1 MNSMSGH
8 SKWAT
13 TKRQKETADQKKGAA
28 FTKLARA
35 ISVAAKKGGGDPET
49 NFTLRLAISKA
60 KQANMPKENIERT
73 IERATGGGD
82 GESLEEL
89 VYEAFGGEGT
99 ALIIEATTDNKN
111 RLASEI
117 KLALSRGGGKLAD
130 SGAALRL
137 FKRVG
142 KITVALDKNDG
153 NRESLSLKLMDAFPD
168 DISEEEG
175 GLVGIFP
182 IERLSEASKT
192 LDMKEIKHT
201 IEISYMPYSKISVSE
216 NAKDDLIKLV
226 QALKNIDDVNGI
238 YTNAS

>member
-192 LDMKEIKHT
+192 LDMEGIKHT

-216 NAKDDLIKLV
+216 GTKEDLVKLV